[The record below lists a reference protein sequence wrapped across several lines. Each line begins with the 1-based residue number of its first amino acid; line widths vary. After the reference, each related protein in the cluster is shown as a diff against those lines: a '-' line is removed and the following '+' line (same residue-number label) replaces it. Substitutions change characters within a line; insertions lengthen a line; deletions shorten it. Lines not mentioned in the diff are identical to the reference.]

1 MSLIIYIRK
10 SNYDEKDDEEVMK
23 SSWFKECKTNEE
35 KFAVRQA
42 VLSNRESLDRLRQV
56 LEPMLKETTPAADY
70 DSPSWAYKQA
80 DRNGFNRAVT
90 TVLDLINLDKE

>member
-1 MSLIIYIRK
+1 
-10 SNYDEKDDEEVMK
+10 MK
-23 SSWFKECKTNEE
+23 SAWFKDCKNKKE
-35 KFAVRQA
+35 KEAVRQ
-42 VLSNRESLDRLRQV
+42 VLQSNRESLDRLKEI
-56 LEPMLKETTPAADY
+56 LEPMLKDTTPAADY

>member
-1 MSLIIYIRK
+1 
-10 SNYDEKDDEEVMK
+10 MK
-23 SSWFKECKTNEE
+23 AAWFKDCKSKKQKE
-35 KFAVRQA
+35 AVAQ
-42 VLSNRESLDRLRQV
+42 VLQSNRESLDRLKEI
-56 LEPMLKETTPAADY
+56 LEPMLKDTTPAADY

>member
-1 MSLIIYIRK
+1 
-10 SNYDEKDDEEVMK
+10 MK
-23 SSWFKECKTNEE
+23 TAWFKGCKTKKDKES
-35 KFAVRQA
+35 VTQ
-42 VLSNRESLDRLRQV
+42 VLQSNRESLDRLKEI
-56 LEPMLKETTPAADY
+56 LEPLLKDSNPASDY

>member
-1 MSLIIYIRK
+1 
-10 SNYDEKDDEEVMK
+10 MK
-23 SSWFKECKTNEE
+23 AAWFKECKTKKE
-35 KFAVRQA
+35 KEAVSQS
-42 VLSNRESLDRLRQV
+42 LHSNREGLDRLKEI
-56 LEPMLKETTPAADY
+56 LEPMLKDTTPAADY

>member
-1 MSLIIYIRK
+1 
-10 SNYDEKDDEEVMK
+10 MK
-23 SSWFKECKTNEE
+23 TAWFKGCKTKKDKES
-35 KFAVRQA
+35 VTQ
-42 VLSNRESLDRLRQV
+42 VLQSNRESLDRLKEI
-56 LEPMLKETTPAADY
+56 LEPLLKDSSPASDY